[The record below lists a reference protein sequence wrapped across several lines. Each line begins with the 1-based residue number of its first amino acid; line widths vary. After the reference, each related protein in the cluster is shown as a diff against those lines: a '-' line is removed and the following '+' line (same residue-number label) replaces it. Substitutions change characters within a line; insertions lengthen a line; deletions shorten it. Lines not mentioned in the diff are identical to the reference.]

1 MRVRIL
7 STHFITAASGVS
19 IVGCE
24 FNAEWTSTK
33 HDNCIVD
40 GHQLYDI
47 APQSFFD
54 DAQVYVFFNF
64 EFEVIA

>member
-7 STHFITAASGVS
+7 STHFTTAESGVS

-24 FNAEWTSTK
+24 FNAEWTSVMRT
-33 HDNCIVD
+33 NCMVD

-47 APQSFFD
+47 APHSFFD
-54 DAQVYVFFNF
+54 DAQMYVFFNF